1 MSFLSLRPWRLDDVS
16 SLLTVCASDDV
27 TPYVGALQADD
38 EAHRCI
44 VRWQASQAASESAV
58 FAIAVDDVPVG
69 GVALQGIEHR
79 NQSAQMTYWLAE
91 FTRGLGLASRAAA
104 AVAAY
109 GFGELGLHRLELS
122 HRVNHPKSRAVAVR
136 AGFVAEGIERSKVL
150 DDGERFDV
158 ETHARLATDPVPDIE
173 TLPIS
178 E

>member
-1 MSFLSLRPWRLDDVS
+1 MTFLVVRPWRLDDVS

-27 TPYVGALQADD
+27 RPYVGDLTADD

-44 VRWQASQAASESAV
+44 VRWQAAQAAGESAV
-58 FAIAVDDVPVG
+58 FAISVDDVPVG
-69 GVALQGIEHR
+69 GVALQHIEHR
-79 NQSAQMTYWLAE
+79 HHTAEMTYWLAE

-122 HRVNHPKSRAVAVR
+122 HRANHPRSRAVAVR
-136 AGFVAEGIERSKVL
+136 AGFVVEGVQRLKVL

-158 ETHARLATDPVPDIE
+158 EMHSRLASDPAPEIDA
-173 TLPIS
+173 LPFS
-178 E
+178 